1 MRHLSSATI
10 ALLLATAFRA
20 HAQSAVTLISPGSV
34 QPSIE
39 ELIPAFE
46 AKTGRKVTA
55 TFASGGVTRQQVMRG
70 EIFDVIILQ
79 PPYPEVLATGNV
91 NAGSAVTLVTVAL
104 GIAGRKGAPKPDIST
119 PEAVKRVLLASR
131 GVAYPDEPGGASGI
145 AFLKV
150 LDQLGIRQ
158 QMEPKLKHG
167 GTGGSTME
175 LVVSG
180 EADYGI
186 TFMSGMNRPGV
197 EAIGPIPSELAPPT
211 GYVGFLSAN
220 AKDPAAGKALLDYLA
235 SPAAAH
241 AYTSRGFKA
250 GQR

>member
-10 ALLLATAFRA
+10 ALLLATASRI
-20 HAQSAVTLISPGSV
+20 HAQGEVTLISPGSV

-39 ELIPAFE
+39 ELIPVFE
-46 AKTGRKVTA
+46 AKTARKVA
-55 TFASGGVTRQQVMRG
+55 PTFASGGVTRQQVMRG

-91 NAGSAVTLVTVAL
+91 NVGSATTLATVAL
-104 GIAGRKGAPKPDIST
+104 GIAGRKGVPKPDIST
-119 PEAVKRVLLASR
+119 PEAVKRVLLASK

-150 LDQLGIRQ
+150 LDKLGIRQ
-158 QMEPKLKHG
+158 EMEPKLKHG

-180 EADYGI
+180 EADYGV

-197 EAIGPIPSELAPPT
+197 EAIGAFPAELAPPT
-211 GYVGFLSAN
+211 GYVGFLSSH
-220 AKDPAAGKALLDYLA
+220 AKDPVGGKALLDYLA
-235 SPAAAH
+235 SPAAAK
-241 AYTSRGFKA
+241 AYTSRGFQA
-250 GQR
+250 GSR